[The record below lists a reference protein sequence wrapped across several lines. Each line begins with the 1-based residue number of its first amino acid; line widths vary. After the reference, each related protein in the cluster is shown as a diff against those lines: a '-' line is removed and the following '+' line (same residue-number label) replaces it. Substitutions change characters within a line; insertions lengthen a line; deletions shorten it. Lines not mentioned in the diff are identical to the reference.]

1 MCGRF
6 CIAASPGE
14 ITDHFKVSV
23 PSGFRPRYNI
33 APGQMILVI
42 TGSAAHMVEWGY
54 HFNDQKRIINI
65 RSETIHKHIIH
76 TDIYTTHRCLIPA
89 SGYYEWKCERDQKIP
104 YYFSS
109 PSNPLFAFAGLLK
122 QGGSVCQAVILTTKA
137 LPHYAEVHNRMPVLF
152 SPSDAREYLAGGDIQ
167 PSVGLEMHQVSS
179 RVNPVINDDPGLIEP
194 VNEGYKQTRL
204 EI

>member
-14 ITDHFKVSV
+14 IIDLFKVSV
-23 PSGFRPRYNI
+23 PTGFRPRYNI

-42 TGSAAHMVEWGY
+42 TGSATYMAEWGF

-65 RSETIHKHIIH
+65 RNESLEQHINRFER
-76 TDIYTTHRCLIPA
+76 DTTYRCLIPA
-89 SGYYEWKCERDQKIP
+89 SGYYEWKQEKNRKVP

-109 PSNPLFAFAGLLK
+109 PSDPLFAFAGLLK
-122 QGGSVCQAVILTTKA
+122 HGQGTCQAAILTTEA
-137 LPHYAEVHNRMPVLF
+137 MPRYAEVHSRMPVLI
-152 SPSDAREYLAGGDIQ
+152 SRSDVKDYLAGRDIF
-167 PSVGLEMHQVSS
+167 PSVELEMHQVTS
-179 RVNPVINDDPGLIEP
+179 RVNHVTNDDPGLIEP
-194 VNEGYKQTRL
+194 VNEGYQQTKL